1 MEKLRDVSN
10 DELNE
15 LNECE
20 VVSNIDKP
28 SLPIAKVKL
37 IMKSNEEDDYND

>member
-1 MEKLRDVSN
+1 MEKLRDASN

-20 VVSNIDKP
+20 VVSNIDKS

-37 IMKSNEEDDYND
+37 IMKSNEEGDYND